1 MTDGRNNNLTAENS
15 TDEYRCIAPYPW
27 VEKWLS
33 AERLAPYLEASEGDI
48 ERALKLYQWNAALGQ
63 IIMRDISHFE
73 VALRNAYNDVMES
86 SWNGESHWLLDN
98 ESPARRPAMRRSAKG
113 MLDSNRINRRTIDTV
128 VAGLPRGFSIGSLVA
143 GLTLGFWV
151 HLTDRSREA
160 EVWRSGLYLAWPR
173 GTNRAELQKR
183 LYGILRVRN
192 RIAHNERLFDP
203 KRDELSPRRVDAD
216 VVELLRSLCPEA
228 ADYLY
233 GGDGLPIETFLL
245 EHHAPANVQL

>member
-1 MTDGRNNNLTAENS
+1 MTDGRNNNLTAENA
-15 TDEYRCIAPYPW
+15 TGEYRCIAPYPW

-33 AERLAPYLEASEGDI
+33 AERLAPYLEASGGDI
-48 ERALKLYQWNAALGQ
+48 ERALELYQWNAALGQ

-98 ESPARRPAMRRSAKG
+98 ESPARRPVMRRSAKG
-113 MLDSNRINRRTIDTV
+113 MLDSNRINRRTIDMV
-128 VAGLPRGFSIGSLVA
+128 AAGLPRGSSIGSLVA

-151 HLTDRSREA
+151 HLTDRSREV
-160 EVWRSGLYLAWPR
+160 EIWRSSLYLAWPR

-203 KRDELSPRRVDAD
+203 KRDELSPRRVDTDA
-216 VVELLRSLCPEA
+216 VELLRSLCPEA